1 MHTTPPVKPKL
12 MNDAELESRM
22 ADVLGMEPSF
32 VDYLKNEWEDNG
44 RYQSFKTFV
53 SVFME
58 RRLKDVILS
67 GRPGEISKELSEE
80 GFTFEQ
86 VC

>member
-1 MHTTPPVKPKL
+1 

-22 ADVLGMEPSF
+22 ADVLGLEPSF
-32 VDYLKNEWEDNG
+32 VDYLKEEWEDNG

-53 SVFME
+53 LVFME

-67 GRPGEISKELSEE
+67 DQPGEISKELSEE

-86 VC
+86 VCYRF